1 MKYLSLLF
9 VLAFMACS
17 AEKSVKVSVKNT
29 TDLNRT
35 DETVEVCWKKVE
47 ASLPGATK
55 ANVVVT
61 DANGQEIPSQV
72 IFNGG
77 EEPVALIFQA
87 AVQPNAEA
95 AYSVKLGQPAVYPQ
109 KAYGRLVPERKD
121 DFAWENNIV
130 AHRMYG
136 PALEA
141 TGEISNGIDVW
152 VKKTDELLI
161 DVWYKTGDYHKDHG
175 KGMDC
180 YKVGRTLGA
189 GAMSPYVDGKLV
201 LGNNFTKA
209 QVLDNGPLR
218 VSFKLDYAPYQA
230 GEAELAE
237 SRIISLDAN
246 SRFNKIQEI
255 YGNAPAGMEVAA
267 GIVSRPE
274 PSDTLIDA
282 AAGLLGYWE
291 PQNNDNNMNNGHVAL
306 GLIFPE
312 GAKEMVAK
320 DGHFLAIGDY
330 KQGEP
335 FVYYLGSGW
344 SKGGL
349 ESADAWFGMMKDE
362 NVKLHNPL
370 EVTVVENN
378 QK

>member
-17 AEKSVKVSVKNT
+17 TEKSMKVAVKNT
-29 TDLNRT
+29 TDLNRV
-35 DETVEVCWKKVE
+35 DETVEVCWKKVS
-47 ASLPGATK
+47 ADLPGATK
-55 ANVVVT
+55 SNVVVT
-61 DANGQEIPSQV
+61 DAKGQEIPSQV

-77 EEPVALIFQA
+77 AEPVALIFQVS
-87 AVQPNAEA
+87 VQPNAEA
-95 AYSVKLGQPAVYPQ
+95 AYQVKLGQPAAYAQ
-109 KAYGRLVPERKD
+109 KAFGRIVPERKD

-189 GAMSPYVDGKLV
+189 GAMAPYVDGKLV
-201 LGNNFTKA
+201 LGNNFIKA

-218 VSFKLDYAPYQA
+218 ISFKLDYAPYQV
-230 GEAELAE
+230 GENEVSE
-237 SRIISLDAN
+237 SRIFSLDAN
-246 SRFNKIQEI
+246 SRFNKIEEI
-255 YGNAPAGMEVAA
+255 YGNAPANMEVAA

-282 AAGLLGYWE
+282 AAGLFGYWE

-306 GLIFPE
+306 GLVFPQ
-312 GAKEMVAK
+312 GAKEMLDK
-320 DGHFLAIGDY
+320 DGHFLAIADY

-349 ESADAWFGMMKDE
+349 ESAAAWFEMIKNE
-362 NVKLHNPL
+362 KVKVNNPL
-370 EVTVVENN
+370 VVTVVEN

>member
-17 AEKSVKVSVKNT
+17 SEKSLKVAVKNT

-35 DETVEVCWKKVE
+35 DETVEVCWKEVT
-47 ASLPGATK
+47 ANLPGATK
-55 ANVVVT
+55 ENVVVT
-61 DANGQEIPSQV
+61 DAQGQEIPSQV

-77 EEPVALIFQA
+77 TEPVAVIFQA
-87 AVQPNAEA
+87 NVQPNAEA
-95 AYSVKLGQPAVYPQ
+95 AYQLKLDQPAAYPQ
-109 KAYGRLVPERKD
+109 KAYGRIVPERMD

-152 VKKTDELLI
+152 VKRTDELLI

-189 GAMSPYVDGKLV
+189 GAMAPYVDGKLV

-218 VSFKLDYAPYQA
+218 ISFKLDYAPYKV
-230 GEAELAE
+230 GENEVNE
-237 SRIISLDAN
+237 SRVISLDAN

-255 YGNAPAGMEVAA
+255 YRNAPASMEVAA
-267 GIVSRPE
+267 GIVTRPE
-274 PSDTLIDA
+274 PSDTLMDA
-282 AAGLLGYWE
+282 AAGLIGYWE
-291 PQNNDNNMNNGHVAL
+291 PQNNDNKMNNGHVAL
-306 GLIFPE
+306 GLVFPQ
-312 GAKEMVAK
+312 GAKAVMDK
-320 DGHFLAIGDY
+320 DGHLLALSDY

-335 FVYYLGSGW
+335 FVYYLGTGW

-349 ESADAWFGMMKDE
+349 ESAAAWFEMIKNE
-362 NVKLHNPL
+362 KVKVNNPL
-370 EVTVVENN
+370 VVTVVEN

>member
-9 VLAFMACS
+9 VLAVMACS
-17 AEKSVKVSVKNT
+17 AEKNIKVSVKNA
-29 TDLNRT
+29 TDLNRQN
-35 DETVEVCWKKVE
+35 ETVELAWAKVIE
-47 ASLPGATK
+47 GLPGATK
-55 ANVVVT
+55 ANVLVV

-72 IFNGG
+72 TFNGG
-77 EEPVALIFQA
+77 ENPVAIIFQA
-87 AVQPNAEA
+87 NVQPNAEA
-95 AYSVKLGQPAVYPQ
+95 FYSVKLGQPAAYPQ

-121 DFAWENNIV
+121 DFAWENNVV

-152 VKKTDELLI
+152 VKKTEELLI

-189 GAMSPYVDGKLV
+189 GAMAPYVDGQLV
-201 LGNNFTKA
+201 LANNFTKA

-218 VSFKLDYAPYQA
+218 ISFKLDYAPFKV
-230 GEAELAE
+230 GDAELNE

-246 SRFNKIQEI
+246 SHFNKIQEI
-255 YGNAPAGMEVAA
+255 YANAPASMEVAA

-274 PSDTLIDA
+274 PSDTLMNA

-291 PQNNDNNMNNGHVAL
+291 PQNNDNKMNNGHVAL
-306 GLIFPE
+306 GLVFPQ
-312 GAKEMVAK
+312 GAKEMLDK
-320 DGHFLAIGDY
+320 DGHFLAITDY

-335 FVYYLGSGW
+335 LTYYLGSGW

-349 ESADAWFGMMKDE
+349 ESSAAWFEVMKNE
-362 NVKLHNPL
+362 NTKLQNPL
-370 EVTVVENN
+370 VVTVVNN